1 MSGSSTV
8 DLDTFNGTLAQLTA
22 LGATLFQG
30 YLYGRPMALAEI
42 DRWFLSCAFA
52 AAPSEVPETPVTP

>member
-1 MSGSSTV
+1 
-8 DLDTFNGTLAQLTA
+8 LQRRQLTA